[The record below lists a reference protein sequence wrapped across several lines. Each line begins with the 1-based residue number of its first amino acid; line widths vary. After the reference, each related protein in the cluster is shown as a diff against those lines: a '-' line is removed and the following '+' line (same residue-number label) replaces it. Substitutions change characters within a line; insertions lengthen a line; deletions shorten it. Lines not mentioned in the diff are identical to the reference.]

1 MSNTMEIKGYCDD
14 RFAGVKEAFTNNFIE
29 GKEKG
34 VRLLNILD

>member
-1 MSNTMEIKGYCDD
+1 MEIKGYCDD